1 MKAFS
6 TTRLGLI
13 AAALTVAGL
22 SACAPQTDSRVYAP
36 HRTMQASEV
45 QYGTV
50 SSMRY
55 VEIQNVQHGREL
67 GAIAGGV
74 AGALIGDQ
82 FGKGRGNTLATGA
95 GAIAGAMAGS
105 SMADNANRHQAQEW
119 FVKMDNGR
127 SIAVIQNDPNIFIGQ
142 KVAVVTSGG
151 ETRLV
156 P

>member
-1 MKAFS
+1 MKTPS
-6 TTRLGLI
+6 KSRIGII
-13 AAALTVAGL
+13 AAALIASGL
-22 SACAPQTDSRVYAP
+22 AACAPQTDSRIYAP
-36 HRTMQASEV
+36 QRTMQASNV

-55 VEIQNVQHGREL
+55 VEVQNVQNGREL
-67 GAIAGGV
+67 GAIAGGI
-74 AGALIGDQ
+74 AGAMIGDQ

-105 SMADNANRHQAQEW
+105 SMADNANRHVAQEW
-119 FVKMDNGR
+119 FVKLENGR
-127 SIAVIQNDPNIFIGQ
+127 SIAVIQNDPNILVGAR
-142 KVAVVTSGG
+142 VAVVTNGS